1 MSFTIP
7 PAPPARPN
15 RCQLFGPGSRPELF
29 EKMAKSDADV
39 INLDLEDSVAP
50 DDKDAARRNVVEAIN
65 DVDWGAKTLSVR
77 INGLD
82 TPYWHKDVVELIEG
96 TRGRLDAIMIPKA
109 GCAGDIYA
117 VDALAT
123 AAEAASGKD
132 KRIGFEAII
141 ETAAGLA
148 HVEEIAAASPRMEA
162 LSLGPADYAA
172 YMGMATTH
180 IGGTQ
185 SNYYM
190 LSPKE
195 HEGERQ
201 VHYADPWHYPIVA
214 IVAACRTHG
223 LLPVDGPFGDFSD
236 PDGFKA
242 QALRSATL
250 GCVGK
255 WAIHPSQVALAN
267 EVFTPTEAAVEDA
280 RAIIAAMEEAKAAG
294 KGAATYKG
302 KLIDI
307 ASIKQAEVIV
317 KQAEMIA
324 AQ

>member
-1 MSFTIP
+1 MSFTVP
-7 PAPPARPN
+7 PSPPARPN

-29 EKMAKSDADV
+29 EKMAASAADV

-50 DDKDAARRNVVEAIN
+50 DDKDAARRNVVAAIN
-65 DVDWGAKTLSVR
+65 EVDWGKKTLSVR

-82 TPYWHKDVVELIEG
+82 TPYWYRDVVDLLEG
-96 TRGRLDAIMIPKA
+96 TKGRLDAIMIPKA

-117 VDALAT
+117 VDALVSAIEAAT
-123 AAEAASGKD
+123 AKD
-132 KRIGFEAII
+132 KRLGFEAII

-148 HVEEIAAASPRMEA
+148 HVEEIAAASPRMES
-162 LSLGPADYAA
+162 LHLGPADYAA

-195 HEGERQ
+195 AEGERQ

-236 PDGFKA
+236 PDGFRA

-255 WAIHPSQVALAN
+255 WAIHPSQVTQSN

-280 RAIIAAMEEAKAAG
+280 RAIIAAMEQAKAEG
-294 KGAATYKG
+294 KGAVTYKG

>member
-1 MSFTIP
+1 MSFTVP
-7 PAPPARPN
+7 PSPPARPN

-29 EKMAKSDADV
+29 EKMAASAADV

-50 DDKDAARRNVVEAIN
+50 DDKDAARKNVVAAIN
-65 DVDWGAKTLSVR
+65 EVDWGKKTLSVR

-82 TPYWHKDVVELIEG
+82 TPYWYRDVVDLLEG
-96 TRGRLDAIMIPKA
+96 TKGRLDAIMIPKA

-117 VDALAT
+117 VDALVSAIEAAT
-123 AAEAASGKD
+123 AKD
-132 KRIGFEAII
+132 KRLGFEAII

-148 HVEEIAAASPRMEA
+148 HVEEIAAASPRMES
-162 LSLGPADYAA
+162 LHLGPADYAA

-195 HEGERQ
+195 AEGERQ
-201 VHYADPWHYPIVA
+201 VHYADPWHYTIVA

-223 LLPVDGPFGDFSD
+223 LRPVDGPFGDFSD
-236 PDGFKA
+236 PDGFRA

-255 WAIHPSQVALAN
+255 WAIHPSQVTQSN

-280 RAIIAAMEEAKAAG
+280 RAIIAAMEQAKAEG
-294 KGAATYKG
+294 KGAVTYKG